1 MTYVFFKLI
10 FVNYCGV
17 NFFSRARAGRR
28 RGLAGTEP
36 IETRGLVG
44 GTAGTSVNG
53 KRSVTRLVF
62 GTSAI
67 AASVAFLVSGCSE
80 TSFFPAVHDMPAP
93 RADTPLTP
101 DQVKQ
106 ATDAL
111 TSERDHLNTQ
121 IQPNG
126 QPGPAPSAAAVQQKP
141 PSSAQP
147 AAAQA
152 GATQTAGADP
162 KP

>member
-1 MTYVFFKLI
+1 MAPGTAW
-10 FVNYCGV
+10 GP
-17 NFFSRARAGRR
+17 SR
-28 RGLAGTEP
+28 P
-36 IETRGLVG
+36 IPNEGPCG

-53 KRSVTRLVF
+53 KRGTMRLVL
-62 GTSAI
+62 GTWAI
-67 AASVAFLVSGCSE
+67 AAAVAFLVSGCSE

-93 RADTPLTP
+93 RSDTPLTP

-121 IQPNG
+121 VQPNG
-126 QPGPAPSAAAVQQKP
+126 QPAPAASPAAAAQQKP
-141 PSSAQP
+141 PSSPQP
-147 AAAQA
+147 VPQF
-152 GATQTAGADP
+152 GATHTAGADP

>member
-1 MTYVFFKLI
+1 M
-10 FVNYCGV
+10 
-17 NFFSRARAGRR
+17 
-28 RGLAGTEP
+28 
-36 IETRGLVG
+36 G

-53 KRSVTRLVF
+53 ERSVTRLVL
-62 GTSAI
+62 GTWAI

-93 RADTPLTP
+93 RVDTPLTP

-126 QPGPAPSAAAVQQKP
+126 QPGPAPSAAAAQQKP
-141 PSSAQP
+141 PPSAQP
-147 AAAQA
+147 ASAAA
-152 GATQTAGADP
+152 GATQSAGADP